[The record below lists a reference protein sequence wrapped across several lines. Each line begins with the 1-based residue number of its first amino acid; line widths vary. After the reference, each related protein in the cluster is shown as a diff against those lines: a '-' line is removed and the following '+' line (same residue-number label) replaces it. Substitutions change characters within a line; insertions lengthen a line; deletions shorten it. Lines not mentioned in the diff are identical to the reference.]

1 VATVR
6 QVAQAILDEYLP
18 GRADALEPWR
28 RAVAELATVP
38 PCSKQLGRMIEI
50 AITLDLAGSV
60 PYREALDYLPAV
72 ERSRLLSAFGF
83 NREHNISDWR
93 RVRVSEP
100 QTDYL
105 RRDALTMIFAV
116 DLAQQIHDGT
126 PARTRR
132 SGRPTN
138 SRLSR
143 HRHRSSTASALPG
156 TSTPAPADT
165 SCDVS
170 ARWAAYK
177 SRWQT
182 AGCGRI

>member
-50 AITLDLAGSV
+50 AITLDLAWLV

-72 ERSRLLSAFGF
+72 DRSRLLSAFGF
-83 NREHNISDWR
+83 DGKDDVSDQR
-93 RVRVSEP
+93 QVRVNEQ

-105 RRDALTMIFAV
+105 RRDALAMIFAV

-126 PARTRR
+126 PARTPEERAAYEFT
-132 SGRPTN
+132 PVVPPPPVLD
-138 SRLSR
+138 RLC
-143 HRHRSSTASALPG
+143 TASAPPG

-177 SRWQT
+177 
-182 AGCGRI
+182 